1 MSHLERMAVL
11 SGVCTPD
18 FAENHRR
25 LKPTWLD
32 RLPWLVKVEI
42 VILWAIVL
50 FKLTSHLCS

>member
-1 MSHLERMAVL
+1 MAVL